1 MPAHLGAHLPGSFDV
16 QVVEPF
22 QDCDPRHHSD
32 GHVTEVAVQD
42 LYNPIE
48 VESDRGPF
56 GAVGETREEPS

>member
-1 MPAHLGAHLPGSFDV
+1 MPACLGAHLPGSFDV

-22 QDCDPRHHSD
+22 QDRDPRHHSD

-56 GAVGETREEPS
+56 SAVGETREEPS